1 MDTLEKHAVDPSE
14 LQELRA
20 QCQSLQQLVSAL
32 LVLVL
37 IVSGALDI
45 YLLRQWRMA
54 HAELQRRGPYVA
66 KMVAEYNQVS
76 APAISDFVKRLV
88 DYEKTHPDFTQI
100 LLRYNLKGNTAT
112 GGPPG
117 AVTAGKN

>member
-1 MDTLEKHAVDPSE
+1 MDTMEKNAVDQSE

-32 LVLVL
+32 LVLLL

-54 HAELQRRGPYVA
+54 RAELQRRGPYIT

-100 LLRYNLKGNTAT
+100 LLKYNLKGNTTT
-112 GGPPG
+112 GGPPV
-117 AVTAGKN
+117 AVPTGKN